1 MVKTHGAVK
10 AQIVCIRGFTL
21 IELLIV
27 MAVVG
32 ILTAVAYPSYTESV
46 RRARRSDA
54 MIRLMEAAQ
63 TLERCYTQLGGV
75 YEHEDCPIRSTV
87 EITSSEGFYRVM
99 PTVTATTYRLTAT
112 PVADGPQAGD
122 TGCTSFTLT
131 NTGAKTATGS
141 RGDVCWK

>member
-1 MVKTHGAVK
+1 MGK
-10 AQIVCIRGFTL
+10 ARRAAKVRVARVTGYTL

-27 MAVVG
+27 MTVVG
-32 ILTAVAYPSYTESV
+32 ILAAVAYPSYTESV

-54 MIRLMEAAQ
+54 MIRLIEAAQ

-75 YEHEDCPIRSTV
+75 YDHVDCPIRSTV
-87 EITSSEGFYRVM
+87 EIISSAGFYQVM

-112 PVADGPQAGD
+112 PVTDDPQAED
-122 TGCTSFTLT
+122 TGCASFTLT

-141 RGDVCWK
+141 RGNACWK